1 MKLWKEEL
9 VSLAGQ
15 QAVKTLPWGTMKF
28 QTAPSGTWNKRCPL
42 MDVNLPLIVLTTKR
56 SFRGYQVQFPAVF
69 DDLLEDEV
77 ASPVLAADP
86 ASPVHRSCAVK
97 KD

>member
-28 QTAPSGTWNKRCPL
+28 QTAPSATMNTHSPHL
-42 MDVNLPLIVLTTKR
+42 DVNLPPKVLTTNR
-56 SFRGYQVQFPAVF
+56 SFRSYQV
-69 DDLLEDEV
+69 
-77 ASPVLAADP
+77 
-86 ASPVHRSCAVK
+86 
-97 KD
+97 